1 MSVVSGA
8 EPTFAGPLVSEPVSA
23 KQQWERKLR
32 ADIESTL
39 QEAMRTLRFALESR
53 LQQELNAG
61 LANALHDASP
71 AVQQA
76 LVRRVGS
83 WSAQLPPPQ
92 TEPWAAW
99 IGGLL
104 DAAEPPKILSALF
117 AAASALS
124 PHLAIYVVR
133 GSAAIAW
140 RCSGIHAPAR
150 IDWESRDSVF
160 RQAISTGLPVQWRP
174 GAAGAP
180 GTPWGPAGGVY
191 PLSVRG
197 KTIALLCHEAS
208 RATGQAVGH
217 SAGDAGVESRMA
229 VLARV
234 ASLSLEQ
241 AMHQGGGL
249 ALHAEPAPEIAAE
262 APPAAAEFPV
272 AAPEFETAPPSA
284 MPEEPPPGPSAA
296 PNAWGQPAV
305 ADAPAGVEAAP
316 ETEAASDEA
325 GPTSEAGSPAMD
337 APHAARARR
346 FAKVLAQD
354 LELYLQR
361 DRPGDLAA
369 AREQRDL
376 YGRLQEDLDKCRQ
389 SFLERYPADSGLG
402 LELLDDQ
409 LIAILA
415 QGDAAMLGP
424 AYPRA
429 AVQ

>member
-104 DAAEPPKILSALF
+104 DAAEPPRILSALF
-117 AAASALS
+117 AAASALA

-133 GSAAIAW
+133 GPAAIAW

-150 IDWESRDSVF
+150 MDWENGDSVF
-160 RQAISTGLPVQWRP
+160 RRAISTGLPVQWRP
-174 GAAGAP
+174 GVAGAP
-180 GTPWGPAGGVY
+180 GAPWGPAGAVY

-197 KTIALLCHEAS
+197 KTIALLCHEAN
-208 RATGQAVGH
+208 RAAGQAAGN
-217 SAGDAGVESRMA
+217 SAADAGVESRMA

-249 ALHAEPAPEIAAE
+249 ALHAESALDTASE
-262 APPAAAEFPV
+262 APPAPAEFPV
-272 AAPEFETAPPSA
+272 AAPEPEAALPAATD
-284 MPEEPPPGPSAA
+284 EEPPPPLSPVAWDQTAA
-296 PNAWGQPAV
+296 TEAPAA
-305 ADAPAGVEAAP
+305 ADAVPEKDAADD
-316 ETEAASDEA
+316 ETSR
-325 GPTSEAGSPAMD
+325 PSTD

-361 DRPGDLAA
+361 DRPGELAA

-429 AVQ
+429 VAQ

>member
-104 DAAEPPKILSALF
+104 DAAEPPRILSALF
-117 AAASALS
+117 AAASALA

-133 GSAAIAW
+133 GPAAIAW

-150 IDWESRDSVF
+150 MDWENGDSVF
-160 RQAISTGLPVQWRP
+160 RRAISTGLPVQWRP
-174 GAAGAP
+174 GVAGAP
-180 GTPWGPAGGVY
+180 GAPWGPAGAVY

-197 KTIALLCHEAS
+197 KTIALLCHEAN
-208 RATGQAVGH
+208 RAAGQAAGN
-217 SAGDAGVESRMA
+217 SAADAGVESRMA

-249 ALHAEPAPEIAAE
+249 ALHAESALDTASE
-262 APPAAAEFPV
+262 APPAPAEFPV
-272 AAPEFETAPPSA
+272 AAPEPEAALTAA
-284 MPEEPPPGPSAA
+284 TAEEPPPFLSPVAWHQTAA
-296 PNAWGQPAV
+296 TEAPAA
-305 ADAPAGVEAAP
+305 ADAVPEKDAAD
-316 ETEAASDEA
+316 TEAS
-325 GPTSEAGSPAMD
+325 SPSMD
-337 APHAARARR
+337 AAHAARARR

-361 DRPGDLAA
+361 DRPGELAA

-376 YGRLQEDLDKCRQ
+376 YGRLQDDLDKCRQ

-424 AYPRA
+424 AYPRTVA
-429 AVQ
+429 Q

>member
-104 DAAEPPKILSALF
+104 DAAEPPRILSALF
-117 AAASALS
+117 AAASALA

-133 GSAAIAW
+133 GPAAIAW

-150 IDWESRDSVF
+150 MDWENGDSVF
-160 RQAISTGLPVQWRP
+160 RRAISTGLPVQWRP
-174 GAAGAP
+174 GVVGAP
-180 GTPWGPAGGVY
+180 GAPWGPAGAVY

-197 KTIALLCHEAS
+197 KTIALLCHEAN
-208 RATGQAVGH
+208 RAAAQAAGN
-217 SAGDAGVESRMA
+217 SAADAGVESRMA

-249 ALHAEPAPEIAAE
+249 ALHAESALDTTSE
-262 APPAAAEFPV
+262 APPAPAEFPV
-272 AAPEFETAPPSA
+272 AAPEPEATLPAATA
-284 MPEEPPPGPSAA
+284 EEPPPSLSPVAWDQTAA
-296 PNAWGQPAV
+296 TEAPAA
-305 ADAPAGVEAAP
+305 ADAVPEKDAAD
-316 ETEAASDEA
+316 TEAS
-325 GPTSEAGSPAMD
+325 SPSVD

-361 DRPGDLAA
+361 DRPGELAA

-429 AVQ
+429 VAQ

>member
-104 DAAEPPKILSALF
+104 DVAEPPKILSALF

-150 IDWESRDSVF
+150 IDWESGDSVF
-160 RQAISTGLPVQWRP
+160 RRAISTGLPVQWRP

-180 GTPWGPAGGVY
+180 GAPWGPAGGAY

-208 RATGQAVGH
+208 RATGQAGGH
-217 SAGDAGVESRMA
+217 SANDAGVESRMA

-241 AMHQGGGL
+241 AMHLGGGL
-249 ALHAEPAPEIAAE
+249 ALHAEAAPEIAAE
-262 APPAAAEFPV
+262 APPAPAEFPV
-272 AAPEFETAPPSA
+272 AAPEPGATLPAA
-284 MPEEPPPGPSAA
+284 TPEEPPPTPI
-296 PNAWGQPAV
+296 AWEQPAV
-305 ADAPAGVEAAP
+305 AEAPASAAEAVP
-316 ETEAASDEA
+316 ETPAAGDEA
-325 GPTSEAGSPAMD
+325 GLPSAD
-337 APHAARARR
+337 APQAARARR

-361 DRPGDLAA
+361 DRPGELAA

>member
-104 DAAEPPKILSALF
+104 DAAEPPRILSALF
-117 AAASALS
+117 AAVSALS
-124 PHLAIYVVR
+124 PRLAIYVVR

-150 IDWESRDSVF
+150 IDWESGETVF
-160 RQAISTGLPVQWRP
+160 RRAISTGLPVQWRP
-174 GAAGAP
+174 GVAGAP
-180 GTPWGPAGGVY
+180 GAPWGPAGAVY

-208 RATGQAVGH
+208 HATGQAGGH
-217 SAGDAGVESRMA
+217 AAADAGVEARMA

-249 ALHAEPAPEIAAE
+249 PLHAESALDAAASEAASEAAPAPAEFAVAALEPE
-262 APPAAAEFPV
+262 ATLPAA
-272 AAPEFETAPPSA
+272 TA
-284 MPEEPPPGPSAA
+284 EEPPPGLSPVAWDQTAA
-296 PNAWGQPAV
+296 IEAPAA
-305 ADAPAGVEAAP
+305 ADAVP
-316 ETEAASDEA
+316 ETDAADDE
-325 GPTSEAGSPAMD
+325 TSRPSMD

-361 DRPGDLAA
+361 DRPGELAA

-424 AYPRA
+424 AYPRTVA
-429 AVQ
+429 Q

>member
-104 DAAEPPKILSALF
+104 DAAEPPRILSALF
-117 AAASALS
+117 AAASALA

-133 GSAAIAW
+133 GPAAIAW

-150 IDWESRDSVF
+150 MDWENGDSVF
-160 RQAISTGLPVQWRP
+160 RRAISTGLPVQWRP
-174 GAAGAP
+174 GVVGAP
-180 GTPWGPAGGVY
+180 GAPWGPAGAVY

-197 KTIALLCHEAS
+197 KTIALLCHEAN
-208 RATGQAVGH
+208 RAAGQAAGN
-217 SAGDAGVESRMA
+217 SAADAGVESRMA

-249 ALHAEPAPEIAAE
+249 ALHAESALDTASE
-262 APPAAAEFPV
+262 APPAPAEFPV
-272 AAPEFETAPPSA
+272 AAPEPEATLPAATA
-284 MPEEPPPGPSAA
+284 EEPPPSLSPV
-296 PNAWGQPAV
+296 AWGQTAATEAPAA
-305 ADAPAGVEAAP
+305 ADAVPEKDAAD
-316 ETEAASDEA
+316 TEAS
-325 GPTSEAGSPAMD
+325 SPSVD
-337 APHAARARR
+337 AAHAARARR

-361 DRPGDLAA
+361 DRPGELAA

-424 AYPRA
+424 AYPRTVA
-429 AVQ
+429 Q

>member
-104 DAAEPPKILSALF
+104 DAAEPPRILSALF
-117 AAASALS
+117 AAASALA

-133 GSAAIAW
+133 GPAAIAW

-150 IDWESRDSVF
+150 MDWENGDSVF
-160 RQAISTGLPVQWRP
+160 RRAISTGLPVQWRP
-174 GAAGAP
+174 GVAGAP
-180 GTPWGPAGGVY
+180 GAPWGPAGAVY

-197 KTIALLCHEAS
+197 KTIALLCHEAN
-208 RATGQAVGH
+208 RAAGQAAGN
-217 SAGDAGVESRMA
+217 SAADAGVESRMA
-229 VLARV
+229 VLGRV

-249 ALHAEPAPEIAAE
+249 ALHAESALDTASE
-262 APPAAAEFPV
+262 APPAPAEFPV
-272 AAPEFETAPPSA
+272 AAPEPEAALPAATA
-284 MPEEPPPGPSAA
+284 EEPPPPRSPVAWDQTAATEALAAADAVPEKDAADNEASLPS
-296 PNAWGQPAV
+296 
-305 ADAPAGVEAAP
+305 ADAPQ
-316 ETEAASDEA
+316 
-325 GPTSEAGSPAMD
+325 
-337 APHAARARR
+337 AARARR

-361 DRPGDLAA
+361 DRPGELAA

-424 AYPRA
+424 AYPRTVA
-429 AVQ
+429 Q